1 MPNRSQL
8 EAGDPAQV
16 YRSQVAPWLDQHL
29 SLSFEEVCIQRMR
42 ALNAAGELP
51 ERYGRTPK

>member
-1 MPNRSQL
+1 
-8 EAGDPAQV
+8 
-16 YRSQVAPWLDQHL
+16 VAPWLDQHL